1 MYKTR
6 YPYSFHFYRH
16 ARLTVCYPARLDTND
31 LLHKSKNTLIDG
43 LAFYLTN
50 GYIDP
55 YYFNPDCEDEGSEEA
70 DHYLSKLDMIDKEA
84 SMYFRKKIV
93 ESTFIKNGLFKSF
106 CLERLLLSDD
116 HRSYAMDYL
125 VENHTRL
132 SLHPLRAAM
141 FHLICTKKDFS
152 NPNDMPTELISGL
165 KNRYNK
171 IVEESKEPR
180 YQGLSA
186 YEIISDFELFDL
198 DKEYQVFC
206 KAFP

>member
-141 FHLICTKKDFS
+141 FHLICTK
-152 NPNDMPTELISGL
+152 NVPPNDIDIPAELILGL
-165 KNRYNK
+165 KSRYEK
-171 IVEESKEPR
+171 IIEENGSAR
-180 YQGLSA
+180 YRSLSTH
-186 YEIISDFELFDL
+186 EIYSDFELFEL
-198 DKEYQVFC
+198 NIEYEDFC
-206 KAFP
+206 KAWP